1 MDSIEDRIPK
11 TGRIGRFVKIVKKEV
26 PKELFLKVLKDSDK
40 YNSFNPSKKAEWWK
54 NTVTT
59 MENELGTQKT
69 KRIMSICGSKCCGSG
84 HRKTVRK
91 KYKESDSIEEFLN
104 KISSKD
110 VTYEL
115 INKNTIFV
123 EYQRCFCGQVKA
135 TKATFPNK
143 TYCQCSA
150 EFNRQYFSSAFNK
163 PVKVELVESIIS
175 GDDSCQFKIFFEK
188 KGKCGIING

>member
-1 MDSIEDRIPK
+1 M
-11 TGRIGRFVKIVKKEV
+11 
-26 PKELFLKVLKDSDK
+26 
-40 YNSFNPSKKAEWWK
+40 
-54 NTVTT
+54 
-59 MENELGTQKT
+59 
-69 KRIMSICGSKCCGSG
+69 
-84 HRKTVRK
+84 
-91 KYKESDSIEEFLN
+91 DSIEEFLN
-104 KISSKD
+104 KISAKD

-115 INKNTIFV
+115 INENTIFV

-135 TKATFPNK
+135 TKTTFPNK

-188 KGKCGIING
+188 KGNFPGK

>member
-11 TGRIGRFVKIVKKEV
+11 TGRIGRFAKILKKEV
-26 PKELFLKVLKDSDK
+26 PKELFLKVLKDSGK

-54 NTVTT
+54 NTVITL
-59 MENELGTQKT
+59 ENDLGIQKT
-69 KRIMSICGSKCCGSG
+69 KGIMTMCGSKCCGSG

-104 KISSKD
+104 KISATD

-115 INKNTIFV
+115 INENTIFV

-163 PVKVELVESIIS
+163 PVKVELIESIIS
-175 GDDSCQFKIFFEK
+175 GDDSCQFKIYF
-188 KGKCGIING
+188 